1 MGHGYAY
8 HVTASDQT
16 PESRDQ
22 ALENIVDRLDEN
34 VAEEREDK
42 DVPGKPSDRARGATA
57 GSLDDR
63 EPPD

>member
-1 MGHGYAY
+1 MRD

-34 VAEEREDK
+34 VAEEREDN
-42 DVPGKPSDRARGATA
+42 DVPGKPSERAREATA
-57 GSLDDR
+57 GSPDDR

>member
-1 MGHGYAY
+1 MRDR
-8 HVTASDQT
+8 VRPSDQT
-16 PESRDQ
+16 PESRDEK
-22 ALENIVDRLDEN
+22 LENIVDRLDEN

-42 DVPGKPSDRARGATA
+42 DVPGKPSQRAREATA